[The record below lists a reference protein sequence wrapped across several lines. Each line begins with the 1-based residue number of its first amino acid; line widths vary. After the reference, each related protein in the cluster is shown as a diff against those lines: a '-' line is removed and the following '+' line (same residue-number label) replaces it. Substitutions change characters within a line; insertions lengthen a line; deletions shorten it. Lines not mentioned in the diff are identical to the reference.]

1 MRPDLETL
9 RAYADGELAP
19 EQHDEVAAALAAD
32 AELART
38 VNALS
43 ASRLPYQQAYA
54 SAPVPPLPAA
64 LHAHLAGLLPAA
76 VATENLAWAGPAH
89 SPQQAPP
96 RDGNRWKVPA
106 LLWLCLLPAC
116 LAALVIA
123 AMQRPAA
130 EPWLQSVISYHAM
143 YSRDT
148 VTDGGLETGAAQ
160 LQALRRVLQAEL
172 GLDLRAPDLSAQGL
186 QFVRAQRLQFEG
198 KLVLQLIYLP
208 RQGEPVALCLMQ
220 AASQPERALTSGPQH
235 ALAWQRGGWAHVL
248 VGTMAPEQLQ
258 ALRQQ
263 LGSPII

>member
-19 EQHDEVAAALAAD
+19 EQQQQVAVALAAD
-32 AELART
+32 AELAHTAR
-38 VNALS
+38 ALS

-54 SAPVPPLPAA
+54 SAPVPPVPDA

-89 SPQQAPP
+89 AARQ
-96 RDGNRWKVPA
+96 GNRWKVPA
-106 LLWLCLLPAC
+106 LLGFGLLIVC

-123 AMQRPAA
+123 ALQRPAA
-130 EPWLQSVISYHAM
+130 EPWLKSVMSYHAM

-148 VTDGGLETGAAQ
+148 VTDSGPETGATQ
-160 LQALRRVLQAEL
+160 LQALRQVLQEQL
-172 GLDLRAPDLSAQGL
+172 GLDLRAPDLSPQGL

-220 AASQPERALTSGPQH
+220 AASQPERALTSGAQH
-235 ALAWQRGGWAHVL
+235 ALAWQRGGWAYVL

>member
-19 EQHDEVAAALAAD
+19 EQHDDVAAALAAD
-32 AELART
+32 AELARAA
-38 VNALS
+38 NALT

-54 SAPVPPLPAA
+54 SAPVPPVPAS
-64 LHAHLAGLLPAA
+64 LQAHLAGLLPTA
-76 VATENLAWAGPAH
+76 VVTENLAWAGPAH
-89 SPQQAPP
+89 SPQQAP
-96 RDGNRWKVPA
+96 RDGNRWNVPA
-106 LLWLCLLPAC
+106 LLWFCLLPAC

-123 AMQRPAA
+123 AMLRPAA
-130 EPWLQSVISYHAM
+130 EPWLKSVMSYHAM

-148 VTDGGLETGAAQ
+148 VTDSGPETGATQ
-160 LQALRRVLQAEL
+160 LQALRQVLQEQL
-172 GLDLRAPDLSAQGL
+172 GLDLRAPDLSPQGL

-220 AASQPERALTSGPQH
+220 AASQPERALTSGAQH

>member
-32 AELART
+32 RELAGT
-38 VNALS
+38 AAALS
-43 ASRLPYQQAYA
+43 ASRLAYQQAYA
-54 SAPVPPLPAA
+54 SVPVPPVPAA

-89 SPQQAPP
+89 SPWQAP
-96 RDGNRWKVPA
+96 RGGNRWKVPA
-106 LLWLCLLPAC
+106 LLWFGLLIVC
-116 LAALVIA
+116 LAALLIA
-123 AMQRPAA
+123 ALQRPAA
-130 EPWLQSVISYHAM
+130 EPWLKSVMSYHAM

-148 VTDGGLETGAAQ
+148 VTDGGPETAASQ
-160 LQALRRVLQAEL
+160 LKALRQVLQGQL
-172 GLDLRAPDLSAQGL
+172 GLDLQAPDFSPQGL

-220 AASQPERALTSGPQH
+220 AASQPERALTSGAQH
-235 ALAWQRGGWAHVL
+235 ALAWQRGGWAYVL
-248 VGTMAPEQLQ
+248 VGTVAPEQLQ

>member
-19 EQHDEVAAALAAD
+19 EQQQQVAAAIAAD
-32 AELART
+32 AELAHTAR
-38 VNALS
+38 ALS
-43 ASRLPYQQAYA
+43 ASSLAYQQAYA
-54 SAPVPPLPAA
+54 SVAVPPVPAA

-89 SPQQAPP
+89 SPRQAP
-96 RDGNRWKVPA
+96 RDGSRWKVPA
-106 LLWLCLLPAC
+106 LLWFGLLIVC

-123 AMQRPAA
+123 ALQRPAA
-130 EPWLQSVISYHAM
+130 EPWLKSVMSYHAM

-148 VTDGGLETGAAQ
+148 VTDSGPETGATQ
-160 LQALRRVLQAEL
+160 LQALRQVLQAQL
-172 GLDLRAPDLSAQGL
+172 GLDLRAPDLSPQGL

-220 AASQPERALTSGPQH
+220 AASQPERALTSGAQH
-235 ALAWQRGGWAHVL
+235 ALAWQRGGWAYVL

>member
-32 AELART
+32 AELAQTAR
-38 VNALS
+38 ALS
-43 ASRLPYQQAYA
+43 ASRLPYHQAYA
-54 SAPVPPLPAA
+54 SVPVPPVPTA
-64 LHAHLAGLLPAA
+64 LQAHLAALLPAA
-76 VATENLAWAGPAH
+76 VGAESLAWAGPAH
-89 SPQQAPP
+89 SPRQVP
-96 RDGNRWKVPA
+96 RDGSRWRAPA
-106 LLWLCLLPAC
+106 LLWFGLLIVCLVA
-116 LAALVIA
+116 LAIA
-123 AMQRPAA
+123 AVQRPAA
-130 EPWLQSVISYHAM
+130 EPWLKSVMSYHSM

-148 VTDGGLETGAAQ
+148 VTDGGPETAASQ
-160 LQALRRVLQAEL
+160 LKALRQVLQAQQ
-172 GLDLRAPDLSAQGL
+172 GLDLRVPDLSPQGL

-220 AASQPERALTSGPQH
+220 AASQPERALTSGAQH

-248 VGTMAPEQLQ
+248 VGTMAPEQLE

-263 LGSPII
+263 LSSPII

>member
-19 EQHDEVAAALAAD
+19 VQQQEVAAALAAD
-32 AELART
+32 AELAHTAR
-38 VNALS
+38 ALS
-43 ASRLPYQQAYA
+43 ASRLAYQQAYA
-54 SAPVPPLPAA
+54 SVPVPPVPAA

-76 VATENLAWAGPAH
+76 VATESLAWAGPAH
-89 SPQQAPP
+89 APRQAP
-96 RDGNRWKVPA
+96 RDGSRWKAPA
-106 LLWLCLLPAC
+106 LLWFGLLIVC

-123 AMQRPAA
+123 ALQRPAA
-130 EPWLQSVISYHAM
+130 EPWLRSVMSYHAM

-148 VTDGGLETGAAQ
+148 VTDSGPETGPAQ
-160 LQALRRVLQAEL
+160 LQALRQVLQAQL
-172 GLDLRAPDLSAQGL
+172 GLDLRAPDLSPQGL

-220 AASQPERALTSGPQH
+220 AASQPERALTSGAQH
-235 ALAWQRGGWAHVL
+235 ALAWHRGGWAYVL

-263 LGSPII
+263 LGSSII